1 MSECIELVNAPVF
14 IMGTPRSGTT
24 LVAKILGRHS
34 RLFMPGETHFFDDI
48 YARRNELG
56 EPQDP
61 AARHRILQRLSTL
74 YARYNEPE
82 DQERIQKLFADPAVV
97 EGLKVSCRT
106 YRDILSAFMELQMR
120 SAGKVRWGNNVPK
133 DLFHVQEIQAF
144 YPTAKFVLCMRDVRD
159 FLLSYQNKW
168 RVTASDQV
176 SRLQA
181 LYHPVMTSL
190 LWKASVKQMARVHTL
205 IPPANLLLVRYESL
219 VERPAETVRQLC
231 DFVGEEFEA
240 SMLAVDTHNSSFHVQ
255 TPGIFAS
262 SVGRWQTQ
270 LSNEEVYI
278 AQKLTRTELA
288 QLGYAVDQIAVN
300 PCKLALI
307 VLTFP
312 YALWR
317 ALSANKAMSGPLMPY
332 LLRRARTLLS

>member
-1 MSECIELVNAPVF
+1 MSGPIF
-14 IMGTPRSGTT
+14 IVGTPRSGTT
-24 LVAKILGRHS
+24 LAAKILGKHS

-56 EPQDP
+56 NPQD
-61 AARHRILQRLSTL
+61 ATARHRILQRLSTL

-82 DQERIQKLFADPAVV
+82 DQERIQKLFADPAVIV
-97 EGLKVSCRT
+97 GLHTSWRT
-106 YRDILSAFMELQMR
+106 YRDILSAFMELQTR

-133 DLFHVQEIQAF
+133 DLFHVQEIQSF
-144 YPTAKFVLCMRDVRD
+144 YPEAKFVLCMRDVRD

-168 RVTASDQV
+168 RVTSSDQV
-176 SRLQA
+176 QRLQK
-181 LYHPVMTSL
+181 LYHPIMTAL
-190 LWKASVKQMARVHTL
+190 LWKASVKQMVRVQTL
-205 IPPANLLLVRYESL
+205 IPPANLLLLRYESL

-240 SMLAVDTHNSSFHVQ
+240 DMLAVDTHNSSFHVQ

-262 SVGRWQTQ
+262 SVGRWRTQ
-270 LSNEEVYI
+270 LSDAEVYI
-278 AQKLTRTELA
+278 AQRLTRTELA
-288 QLGYAVDQIAVN
+288 QLGYAIDQIPVN

-317 ALSANKAMSGPLMPY
+317 ALTANKAMRGPLMPY
-332 LLRRARTLLS
+332 LLRRARTWLS